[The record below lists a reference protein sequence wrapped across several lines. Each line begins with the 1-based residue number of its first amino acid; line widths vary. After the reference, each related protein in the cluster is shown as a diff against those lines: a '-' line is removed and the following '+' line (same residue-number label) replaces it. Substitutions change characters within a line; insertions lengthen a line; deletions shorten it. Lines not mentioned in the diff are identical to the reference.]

1 MNLGKIFLASTSIVA
16 CIALS
21 IDARAIDDVA
31 TQSVSAA
38 TPPAR
43 PPTSPPAPIVAGHL
57 SDRIAVV
64 GASASDGFGVSV
76 RADAPPA
83 DPNAPVD
90 PNAKPNV
97 AKKPT
102 PIQLNLSDI
111 LRYAANEPSSDDT
124 HSLRVIMHH
133 YSSGFFF
140 MNPGPTGRGEINRA
154 LKIKP
159 TLVLALDFLF
169 WYVYGTVTAEGKPM
183 TTSAE
188 RLSNLELGLEQLD
201 RIVNAGIP
209 LVIADIADMHDAI
222 GKMLSENQV
231 PDVQTIGSANVRIM
245 EWVKARPLVKIMPLS
260 QILETLKKGG
270 SIELAGKSWNPA
282 ELGELLQDDQLH
294 PTFAGTVVIAAGLI
308 DLAKTNDPSTP
319 PPFDFDPKLIR
330 ERVLKKAAAKKEVK
344 AESKTTEEST
354 ATH

>member
-1 MNLGKIFLASTSIVA
+1 MNLGKLFLTSTSIVA

-31 TQSVSAA
+31 TQSVS
-38 TPPAR
+38 
-43 PPTSPPAPIVAGHL
+43 PTIPPAPIVAGHL
-57 SDRIAVV
+57 YDRIAVV
-64 GASASDGFGVSV
+64 GASASDGFGVSI

-83 DPNAPVD
+83 DSTAPVD
-90 PNAKPNV
+90 PNGKPTV
-97 AKKPT
+97 AKKPM
-102 PIQLNLSDI
+102 PVLLNLSDV
-111 LRYAANEPSSDDT
+111 LRYATKTTTDGTTSQ
-124 HSLRVIMHH
+124 RVIMHH

-140 MNPGPTGRGEINRA
+140 ANPGPTGQGEIYRA

-159 TLVLALDFLF
+159 TLVLGLDFLF
-169 WYVYGTVTAEGKPM
+169 WYVYGTVTADGKPM
-183 TTSAE
+183 TTGAD
-188 RLSNLELGLEQLD
+188 RFSNLELGLEQLD
-201 RIVNAGIP
+201 RIVSAGIP

-231 PDVQTIGSANVRIM
+231 PDIDTIEKVNTRIM
-245 EWVKARPLVKIMPLS
+245 EWVKARPLVKIMLLS

-270 SIELAGKSWNPA
+270 SIDLAGKSWNPA
-282 ELGELLQDDQLH
+282 ELGALLQDDQLH

-308 DLAKTNDPSTP
+308 DLAKSNDPSTP

-330 ERVLKKAAAKKEVK
+330 KRVLEKAATKKEVK
-344 AESKTTEEST
+344 ADSKTTEESP

>member
-1 MNLGKIFLASTSIVA
+1 MNRRKIFLASTSIVA

-21 IDARAIDDVA
+21 IHARAIDDVA

-38 TPPAR
+38 TPP
-43 PPTSPPAPIVAGHL
+43 TIPPAPIVAGHL
-57 SDRIAVV
+57 YDRIAVV
-64 GASASDGFGVSV
+64 GASASDGFGVSI

-83 DPNAPVD
+83 DSTAPVD
-90 PNAKPNV
+90 PNGKPTV
-97 AKKPT
+97 AKKPM
-102 PIQLNLSDI
+102 PVLLNLSDV
-111 LRYAANEPSSDDT
+111 LRYATKTTTDGTTSQ
-124 HSLRVIMHH
+124 RVIMHH

-140 MNPGPTGRGEINRA
+140 TNPGPIGQGEIYRA

-159 TLVLALDFLF
+159 TLVLGLDFLF

-183 TTSAE
+183 ATGAD

-231 PDVQTIGSANVRIM
+231 PDVQTIGNANTRIM

-270 SIELAGKSWNPA
+270 SIDLAGKSWNPA
-282 ELGELLQDDQLH
+282 ELGALLQDDQLH

-308 DLAKTNDPSTP
+308 DLAQSNDPSTP

-330 ERVLKKAAAKKEVK
+330 EKVLEKAATKKEVK
-344 AESKTTEEST
+344 ADSKTTEESP

>member
-1 MNLGKIFLASTSIVA
+1 MNRRKIFLASTSIVA

-21 IDARAIDDVA
+21 IHARAIDDVA

-38 TPPAR
+38 TPPA
-43 PPTSPPAPIVAGHL
+43 TPPAPIVAGHL
-57 SDRIAVV
+57 YDRIAVV

-76 RADAPPA
+76 RADAPPV
-83 DPNAPVD
+83 DLTAPVD

-102 PIQLNLSDI
+102 PVQLNLSDV
-111 LRYAANEPSSDDT
+111 LRYATKTTTDGTTSQ
-124 HSLRVIMHH
+124 RVIMHH

-140 MNPGPTGRGEINRA
+140 TNPGPIGQGEIYRA

-159 TLVLALDFLF
+159 TLVLGLDFLF

-183 TTSAE
+183 ATGAD

-231 PDVQTIGSANVRIM
+231 PNVQTIGSANIRIM

-270 SIELAGKSWNPA
+270 SIDLAGKSWNPA
-282 ELGELLQDDQLH
+282 ELGALLQDDQLH

-308 DLAKTNDPSTP
+308 DLAQSNDPSTP

-330 ERVLKKAAAKKEVK
+330 EKVLEKAATKKEVK
-344 AESKTTEEST
+344 AESKTTEESP

>member
-1 MNLGKIFLASTSIVA
+1 MNCGKIFLASTSIVA

-21 IDARAIDDVA
+21 IHARAIDDVA
-31 TQSVSAA
+31 TQSVS
-38 TPPAR
+38 PAI
-43 PPTSPPAPIVAGHL
+43 PPAPIVAGHL
-57 SDRIAVV
+57 YDRIAVV

-83 DPNAPVD
+83 DST
-90 PNAKPNV
+90 
-97 AKKPT
+97 AKKPI
-102 PIQLNLSDI
+102 PIRMNLSDV
-111 LRYAANEPSSDDT
+111 LRYAATSQ
-124 HSLRVIMHH
+124 RVIMHH

-140 MNPGPTGRGEINRA
+140 ANPGPTGRGEIYRA

-159 TLVLALDFLF
+159 TLVLGLDFLF

-183 TTSAE
+183 ATGAD

-231 PDVQTIGSANVRIM
+231 PDVQTIENANTRIM

-282 ELGELLQDDQLH
+282 ELGALLQDDQLH

-330 ERVLKKAAAKKEVK
+330 ERVLEKAATQKEVK
-344 AESKTTEEST
+344 AESKTTEESP

>member
-1 MNLGKIFLASTSIVA
+1 MNLGKIFLASTSLVA

-21 IDARAIDDVA
+21 LGARATDDAV
-31 TQSVSAA
+31 TQSVALA
-38 TPPAR
+38 IPPVV
-43 PPTSPPAPIVAGHL
+43 TPAPIVAGHL
-57 SDRIAVV
+57 YDRIAVV

-83 DPNAPVD
+83 DST
-90 PNAKPNV
+90 
-97 AKKPT
+97 AKKPI
-102 PIQLNLSDI
+102 PIRVNLSDV
-111 LRYAANEPSSDDT
+111 LRYAATPG
-124 HSLRVIMHH
+124 RVIMHH

-140 MNPGPTGRGEINRA
+140 ANPGPTGRGEIDRA

-159 TLVLALDFLF
+159 TLVLGLDFLF

-183 TTSAE
+183 TTGAD
-188 RLSNLELGLEQLD
+188 RLSNLQLGLDQLD

-209 LVIADIADMHDAI
+209 LVIADIANMHDAI

-231 PDVQTIGSANVRIM
+231 PDVQTIGNANTRIM

-260 QILETLKKGG
+260 QILETLKSGG
-270 SIELAGKSWNPA
+270 AIDLAGKSWNPA
-282 ELGELLQDDQLH
+282 ELGELLQNDQLH
-294 PTFAGTVVIAAGLI
+294 PTFAGTVVLAAGLI
-308 DLAKTNDPSTP
+308 DLAKTNDPSAP

-330 ERVLKKAAAKKEVK
+330 ERALEKSAAKKEVN
-344 AESKTTEEST
+344 AESKTIEEST

>member
-31 TQSVSAA
+31 TQSVSPA
-38 TPPAR
+38 TPA
-43 PPTSPPAPIVAGHL
+43 APIVAGHL
-57 SDRIAVV
+57 YDRIAVV

-76 RADAPPA
+76 RADAPPV
-83 DPNAPVD
+83 DLTAPVD

-102 PIQLNLSDI
+102 PVQLNLSDV
-111 LRYAANEPSSDDT
+111 LRYAAKTTIDGTTSQ
-124 HSLRVIMHH
+124 RVIMHH
-133 YSSGFFF
+133 YSSRFFF
-140 MNPGPTGRGEINRA
+140 TNPGPIGQGEIYRA

-159 TLVLALDFLF
+159 TLVLGLDFLF

-183 TTSAE
+183 ATGAD
-188 RLSNLELGLEQLD
+188 RLSNLEPGLEQLD

-231 PDVQTIGSANVRIM
+231 PDVQTIGNANTRIM

-270 SIELAGKSWNPA
+270 SIDLAGKSWNPA
-282 ELGELLQDDQLH
+282 EFGALLQDDQLH

-308 DLAKTNDPSTP
+308 DLAQSNDPSTP

-330 ERVLKKAAAKKEVK
+330 ERVLENAATKKGVK
-344 AESKTTEEST
+344 ADSKTTEESP

>member
-1 MNLGKIFLASTSIVA
+1 M
-16 CIALS
+16 S

-38 TPPAR
+38 TPPA
-43 PPTSPPAPIVAGHL
+43 TPPAPIVAGHL
-57 SDRIAVV
+57 YDRIAVV

-76 RADAPPA
+76 RADAPPV
-83 DPNAPVD
+83 DLTAPVD

-102 PIQLNLSDI
+102 LVQLNLSDV
-111 LRYAANEPSSDDT
+111 LRYAAKTTTDGTTSQ
-124 HSLRVIMHH
+124 RVIMHH

-140 MNPGPTGRGEINRA
+140 TNPGPIGQGEIYRA

-159 TLVLALDFLF
+159 TLVLGLDFLF

-183 TTSAE
+183 TTGAD
-188 RLSNLELGLEQLD
+188 RFSNLELGLEQLD

-231 PDVQTIGSANVRIM
+231 PDVQTIGNANTRIM

-270 SIELAGKSWNPA
+270 SIDLAGKSWNPA
-282 ELGELLQDDQLH
+282 ELGALLQDDQLH

-308 DLAKTNDPSTP
+308 DLAQSNDPSTP

-330 ERVLKKAAAKKEVK
+330 ERVLEKAATKKEVK
-344 AESKTTEEST
+344 AESKTTEESP